1 MIEKNAATSN
11 RIPVRFMD
19 EEQGADRSGDAQRG
33 ETNPEEL
40 GRASSYE
47 DATEMGRRINR
58 GGESDEAGGGE
69 RADDA
74 DVAGSQ
80 SNSELPENREDQ
92 DTQPRRAQ
100 QPSEDSDLP
109 DDLSVASSSTSSSSV
124 TSPSMTSQQPSSSSQ
139 TDARPSVA
147 ASGVSA
153 EAQVLA
159 AQAEAEMLEL
169 EVKKLKGERQELV
182 ELMARRQADFENYRK
197 RNERERA
204 ETYSRVAG
212 EVASRIL
219 PVLDNMRR
227 AVAAETSVEATES
240 KEFREFLHGVELI
253 SRQLNGVLE
262 DLGVTPVPTVG
273 HPFDPHV
280 HEAVAT
286 EQTEA
291 HEPDTITQEIQ
302 RGYRIGEKLLRPAM
316 VKVATR

>member
-1 MIEKNAATSN
+1 MIEKNPTTSS

-19 EEQGADRSGDAQRG
+19 DEQGASDDEPHG
-33 ETNPEEL
+33 ETTPSEL

-47 DATEMGRRINR
+47 DETEMSRRTER
-58 GGESDEAGGGE
+58 GEEADSAGGRE

-74 DVAGSQ
+74 DVAGSPRE
-80 SNSELPENREDQ
+80 SELPENREEQ

-100 QPSEDSDLP
+100 DSSGDQGVA
-109 DDLSVASSSTSSSSV
+109 SASSSHHA
-124 TSPSMTSQQPSSSSQ
+124 
-139 TDARPSVA
+139 AR
-147 ASGVSA
+147 SGVSA
-153 EAQVLA
+153 EAELLA
-159 AQAEAEMLEL
+159 AQAEAQVLED
-169 EVKKLKGERQELV
+169 EVKKLKTERQELI
-182 ELMARRQADFENYRK
+182 ELMARRQADFENLRK

-212 EVASRIL
+212 DVASRIL
-219 PVLDNMRR
+219 PVLDNLRR
-227 AVAAETSVEATES
+227 AVVAETSIEATES

-262 DLGVTPVPTVG
+262 DLGVVSVPTVG

-280 HEAVAT
+280 HEAVAM
-286 EQTEA
+286 EQTDEY
-291 HEPDTITQEIQ
+291 EPDTITQEMQ